1 MPAVVVCGGGYSG
14 PVPRLLA
21 DLTPLKV
28 SPAYRRLWVGNL
40 LSSVGT
46 QLTLM
51 AVSLE
56 VFALTGSSFAVGLL
70 GLAALVP
77 LVVAGLYGGAV
88 ADRHDRRTVALCSSA
103 VMWATTVGI
112 AAHAWAGTESV
123 PLLYALVA
131 VHSGASGINQP
142 TRGAI
147 VPALVGLTLLPA
159 ANALTMM
166 TFSVAMMVGP
176 VLGGVLVDTAG
187 YAWTYSIDVVTF
199 LAALYALWRLPPLPP
214 AREEGEAAPTGRVGL
229 GSVVE
234 GLRFLASRPTL
245 RMTFL
250 ADIVAMATA
259 FPRALLPAI
268 GGVVLGGGESAVGI
282 LLAAMAAGAF
292 LAGLFSGSFTRVTA
306 QGWGVYLSIC
316 AWGAA
321 VAAFGGVVW
330 WARSMPEGDP
340 RLGLAMALCVACM
353 AVAGAADSVSG
364 VFRSTILQ
372 AATPDRLRGRLQ
384 GVFVVVVAGG
394 PRVGEMI
401 TGGAS
406 TLLGEGLT
414 LVAGGVLCVVGVS
427 VLMRRQPGFLAY
439 DARNPTP

>member
-1 MPAVVVCGGGYSG
+1 MA
-14 PVPRLLA
+14 RLLV
-21 DLTPLKV
+21 DITPLRL
-28 SPAYRRLWVGNL
+28 SPAYRRLWLGNT

-46 QLTLM
+46 QLTLV

-88 ADRHDRRTVALCSSA
+88 ADRHDRRRVALTSSA
-103 VMWATTVGI
+103 IMWLTTVGI
-112 AAHAWAGTESV
+112 AAQAWAGLESV
-123 PLLYALVA
+123 PVLYALVA
-131 VHSGASGINQP
+131 LHSGASGINQP

-147 VPALVGLTLLPA
+147 IPALVGLPLVPA
-159 ANALTMM
+159 ANALNMM
-166 TFSVAMMVGP
+166 TFSVALMVGP
-176 VLGGVLVDTAG
+176 MLGGVLVAAVG

-199 LAALYALWRLPPLPP
+199 LAALYAVWRLPSLPP
-214 AREEGEAAPTGRVGL
+214 QRAEAAAASGARGGL
-229 GSVVE
+229 ASVVE
-234 GLRFLASRPTL
+234 GLRFLGSRPNL

-250 ADIVAMATA
+250 ADIVAMTTA

-268 GGVVLGGGESAVGI
+268 GAVVLGGGEAAVGV

-292 LAGLFSGSFTRVTA
+292 LAGLFSAPFTRLHA
-306 QGWGVYLSIC
+306 QGWGVYVSILV
-316 AWGAA
+316 WGAA

-330 WARSMPEGDP
+330 WAQSLPDGDP
-340 RLGLAMALCVACM
+340 RLTLAFALAALCM
-353 AVAGAADSVSG
+353 AVGGAADSLSG
-364 VFRSTILQ
+364 VFRGSILQ
-372 AATPDRLRGRLQ
+372 SATPDHLRGRLQ

-394 PRVGEMI
+394 PRLGELL

-406 TLLGEGLT
+406 VGLEEGPTLL
-414 LVAGGVLCVVGVS
+414 AGGVLCILGVS
-427 VLMRRQPGFLAY
+427 ALMRWQPGFLRY